1 MRGFVNVT
9 GPIAAGATTLA
20 RQLAAVA
27 GWQRTLE
34 IDLEHEHPFFAQ
46 FYADPTRNAFHSQ
59 VTFLLQSAEAH
70 QRLRRHAAARTVYV
84 QDYTTFEHMEIYARV
99 QRAFGWLSDA
109 EYTVLARL
117 AAVLE
122 ATYVAPSVLVYRPL
136 GPALLRARV
145 RERARPSEQVIPP
158 DYLAAIRDR
167 FEEWAGEWTRCP
179 LIRVGESDDFLEAP
193 AAVLQL
199 CDAISA
205 RLVD

>member
-20 RQLAAVA
+20 RRLAAVA

-46 FYADPTRNAFHSQ
+46 FDADPTRHSFHSQ

-70 QRLRRHAAARTVYV
+70 QRLRQDAAARTVYV
-84 QDYTTFEHMEIYARV
+84 QDYTTYEHMEIYARV

-109 EYTVLARL
+109 EYTVLGRL

-136 GPALLRARV
+136 NPALLHARV
-145 RERARPSEQVIPP
+145 LARARPSEQVIPP

-167 FEEWAGEWTRCP
+167 FEEWAGAWTRCP
-179 LIRVGESDDFLEAP
+179 LIRVGESDDFLADH

-199 CDAISA
+199 CEAISA